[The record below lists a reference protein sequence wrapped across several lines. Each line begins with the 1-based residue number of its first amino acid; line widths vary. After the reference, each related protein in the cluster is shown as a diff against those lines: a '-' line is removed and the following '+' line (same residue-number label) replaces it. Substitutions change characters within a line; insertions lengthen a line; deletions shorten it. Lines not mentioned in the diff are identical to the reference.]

1 MKNFFWNINEN
12 RLRAGWR
19 FFFTTAAAFIIF
31 LPVQFLLKKSL
42 PAAMPKNIKLD
53 ILLALFSVFITFV
66 TIYSRKYID
75 KKTVESLGIRDKKS
89 AVKNTLAGFTISFI
103 LVLIVILIEISFGWL
118 TISFN
123 EIDLAAMLP
132 KLLFLLFVSGL
143 AVAWWENLYILSY
156 LFLNLKDGC
165 GFWCAVVINT
175 LIASGLHL
183 SNPNATV
190 LSFVGICIIHLYEL
204 YALLRTR
211 SLWLV
216 LGTHAGWNFFQGLF
230 GFSVSGLTDIQVL
243 SQVNNTP
250 SLFGGGEFGPEA
262 GLVIFI
268 TGPIAYFLINH
279 FTRLTKSN
287 YKINTD
293 DLIAD

>member
-1 MKNFFWNINEN
+1 MKNIFWNINEN

-19 FFFTTAAAFIIF
+19 IFLTTTAAIIIF
-31 LPVQFLLKKSL
+31 LPVQWLLKYSV
-42 PAAMPKNIKLD
+42 PATMSKTNKLD
-53 ILLALFSVFITFV
+53 ILLAVFSVVITII

-103 LVLIVILIEISFGWL
+103 LVLIIILLEISFGWL

-123 EIDLAAMLP
+123 TIDLAVMLP
-132 KLLFLLFVSGL
+132 RLLFLLLVSGF
-143 AVAWWENLYILSY
+143 AVAWWENLYLLSY
-156 LFLNLKDGC
+156 VFMNLKDGC

-183 SNPNATV
+183 SNPNATF

-204 YALLRTR
+204 YALLKTK

-250 SLFGGGEFGPEA
+250 TKFGGGEFGPEA
-262 GLVIFI
+262 GLVILI
-268 TGPIAYFLINH
+268 TGPIAYFLINY
-279 FTRLTKSN
+279 FSRLTNSN
-287 YKINTD
+287 YKINVKD
-293 DLIAD
+293 